1 MSGGDPF
8 QAPMALRYEVVN
20 GLVEGGEEDYNR
32 LTHGSMTGLVNKR
45 PEKVITRIFY
55 SADQLDEI
63 AESKTTINTYVNE
76 TIARFSVGALDIEND
91 WDDYLAEL
99 DAMGLERYIEVSREA
114 YEARPIDVGM
124 ADYDIQE

>member
-1 MSGGDPF
+1 M
-8 QAPMALRYEVVN
+8 
-20 GLVEGGEEDYNR
+20 
-32 LTHGSMTGLVNKR
+32 
-45 PEKVITRIFY
+45 
-55 SADQLDEI
+55 DEI